1 MVHITDR
8 AKDVLLQK
16 KEEANTQDP
25 RIGLRIT
32 TQPTGEV
39 TLVIDREREGDEVVI
54 HRDSTVLV
62 VAADVS
68 ASVLQGRTIDCL
80 ETEAGEPQL
89 VLAGI
94 GGRETSDGEGT
105 R

>member
-1 MVHITDR
+1 M
-8 AKDVLLQK
+8 
-16 KEEANTQDP
+16 
-25 RIGLRIT
+25 
-32 TQPTGEV
+32 
-39 TLVIDREREGDEVVI
+39 VI